1 MNRHPR
7 TPLSANALIGA
18 AALLCSVFPP
28 STSNADNPTSEGPAR
43 TDVFVAGQDGVHT
56 YRIPA
61 MIVSPSG
68 ALLVFCEARKQGI
81 GDASPT
87 DMVLKRSLDGGR
99 TWLPMQTLVRGE
111 GTDAIMNPCAVLD
124 RTSGTVFLFCCNTNR
139 AQRGEHRR
147 HLLLASR
154 DDGRTWSPPTEI
166 GSQTAEYN
174 DTFVSGPGVGIQTTA
189 GRLVIPGYTS
199 HDPDFRNE
207 KGLRSRVLFSDDH
220 GQSWH
225 MSQPVSADTNESQVV
240 ELVDGRLMLNMR
252 QGTGQSCR
260 AVAISKDG
268 GESWE
273 DVSWDRTLNE
283 CPCQASFLRYSR
295 ADVDGKSRILFA
307 NPDNAGAQYGVERT
321 KMTVRISYDEGQTW
335 PVKKLIHA
343 GPSSYSSLV
352 RLPDGDVGL
361 VFEGGE
367 KHRREWIRFTR
378 LPLAWLT
385 DGADSPDR
393 PQTVSFEVQADVAHR
408 HLASDFCW
416 FHPRVA
422 ALPGFGKDGQPAVI
436 MTIQKHL
443 VVSDY
448 YSGMYFLR
456 TDDLGKT
463 WTGPTEIPELAWRQG
478 PNNETIAVC
487 DVTPGWHAP
496 TGKLIAVGVKLR
508 YSPQGG
514 QLLDQPRSHE
524 CAYATFD
531 PQTNRWTTWKM
542 LAMPDTDGKFFLVAP
557 GCVQWLVQ
565 PDGTLLV
572 PIYFKGPTGSDY
584 QSRVLHC
591 TFDGQEMKYVTH
603 GDELALQ
610 GGRGLC
616 EPSLAFFGGK
626 YYLTLRNDA
635 RGYVTTSRDGLHFE
649 PIKAWTFD
657 DGQDLGSYNTQTHWL
672 VHSDGL
678 FLTYTRRGANNDH
691 IARNRAPIFIA
702 QVDPARLQVIRKT
715 EKALLPERGVMLG
728 NFGAAAITPHESWV
742 TDAEFVFGTQP
753 HPRGADGTVWLGR
766 VKWSRPNRLVK

>member
-1 MNRHPR
+1 MNRHPA
-7 TPLSANALIGA
+7 TALSVNVLIGA
-18 AALLCSVFPP
+18 ATALLSAVCPVLAGGAESATPH
-28 STSNADNPTSEGPAR
+28 EPAR
-43 TDVFVAGQDGVHT
+43 TDAFVAGQDGVHT
-56 YRIPA
+56 DRIPA
-61 MIVSPSG
+61 LIVSP
-68 ALLVFCEARKQGI
+68 
-81 GDASPT
+81 
-87 DMVLKRSLDGGR
+87 
-99 TWLPMQTLVRGE
+99 
-111 GTDAIMNPCAVLD
+111 N
-124 RTSGTVFLFCCNTNR
+124 
-139 AQRGEHRR
+139 
-147 HLLLASR
+147 
-154 DDGRTWSPPTEI
+154 
-166 GSQTAEYN
+166 
-174 DTFVSGPGVGIQTTA
+174 
-189 GRLVIPGYTS
+189 
-199 HDPDFRNE
+199 
-207 KGLRSRVLFSDDH
+207 
-220 GQSWH
+220 
-225 MSQPVSADTNESQVV
+225 
-240 ELVDGRLMLNMR
+240 
-252 QGTGQSCR
+252 
-260 AVAISKDG
+260 
-268 GESWE
+268 
-273 DVSWDRTLNE
+273 
-283 CPCQASFLRYSR
+283 
-295 ADVDGKSRILFA
+295 
-307 NPDNAGAQYGVERT
+307 
-321 KMTVRISYDEGQTW
+321 
-335 PVKKLIHA
+335 
-343 GPSSYSSLV
+343 
-352 RLPDGDVGL
+352 
-361 VFEGGE
+361 
-367 KHRREWIRFTR
+367 
-378 LPLAWLT
+378 
-385 DGADSPDR
+385 DSPAL
-393 PQTVSFEVQADVAHR
+393 SFEVQADVAHR
-408 HLASDFCW
+408 HLAPDFCW

-422 ALPGFGKDGQPAVI
+422 ALPRFGKDGQPAVI

-524 CAYATFD
+524 LAYATFD

-584 QSRVLHC
+584 QSAVLHC
-591 TFDGQEMKYVTH
+591 TFDGQEMKYVKH

-678 FLTYTRRGANNDH
+678 FLTYTRRGADNDH

-702 QVDPARLQVIRKT
+702 QVDPERLQVIRKT

-728 NFGAAAITPHESWV
+728 NFGAAAIAPHESWV
-742 TDAEFVFGTQP
+742 TDAEFAFGTQP
-753 HPRGADGTVWLGR
+753 HPRGADGTVWVGR
-766 VKWSRPNRLVK
+766 VKWSRPNRPVK